1 MTVEIEITGINLA
14 PRPNW
19 DRPLAIAAFCDV
31 RLRGL
36 STTLLGV
43 ALGWSKG
50 KWIAMPPKA
59 IGARPN
65 DPGVI
70 KWDISGP
77 VPQAIAEAMLKR
89 YIAFGGPMPQPAN
102 EPAERETVIAAAKAG
117 MIERR
122 VFPFTLHSVDG
133 KPIDAWSD
141 GIDAELA
148 RMPVNQLDD
157 YEPEDESGVLR
168 TLRVEAEICDR
179 AGL

>member
-1 MTVEIEITGINLA
+1 MTIEIEITGVNLA
-14 PRPNW
+14 PRPKW

-31 RLRGL
+31 RLIGL

-89 YIAFGGPMPQPAN
+89 YVAFGGPMPRPAI
-102 EPAERETVIAAAKAG
+102 EPTERETVIAAAKAG

-122 VFPFTLHSVDG
+122 VFPFTLTEIDG
-133 KPIDAWSD
+133 EAVEGEAD
-141 GIDAELA
+141 
-148 RMPVNQLDD
+148 
-157 YEPEDESGVLR
+157 EPNDVGGVLR
-168 TLRVEAEICDR
+168 TLGVESEICDR